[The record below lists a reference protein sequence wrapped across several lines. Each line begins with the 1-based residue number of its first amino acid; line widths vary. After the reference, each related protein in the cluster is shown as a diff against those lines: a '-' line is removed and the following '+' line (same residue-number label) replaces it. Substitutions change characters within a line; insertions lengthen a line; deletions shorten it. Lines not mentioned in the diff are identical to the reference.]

1 MGFSPKNITYTNSSE
16 AANSVSCGR
25 TESSTS
31 QVFHI
36 EEEEKRSSESP
47 TVNEVLQGGK
57 LKNFFD
63 SIGRSV
69 VLPAADSE
77 EN

>member
-1 MGFSPKNITYTNSSE
+1 M
-16 AANSVSCGR
+16 
-25 TESSTS
+25 
-31 QVFHI
+31 FHI

-69 VLPAADSE
+69 VLPAADIE
-77 EN
+77 EK